1 MFSQILKPLNSYFSD
16 SLLFGILLLLNKRKL
31 KQNFS
36 FLKEKSVHFFSDN
49 NNFNNHFS
57 SFVSSSSGDPSKEKE
72 EAEEVK
78 ELAAQSN
85 FNVHDTFT

>member
-1 MFSQILKPLNSYFSD
+1 M
-16 SLLFGILLLLNKRKL
+16 

-36 FLKEKSVHFFSDN
+36 FLKEKSVHFFSDK
-49 NNFNNHFS
+49 NNFNFL

-78 ELAAQSN
+78 ELAAQIN
-85 FNVHDTFT
+85 FKVHDIFT

>member
-1 MFSQILKPLNSYFSD
+1 M
-16 SLLFGILLLLNKRKL
+16 
-31 KQNFS
+31 
-36 FLKEKSVHFFSDN
+36 HFFSDN

-78 ELAAQSN
+78 ELAAQIN
-85 FNVHDTFT
+85 FKVLLLKAHVSVAEWIRPGSKGPEFNPSERSSVVKIYNHC